1 MSTTEQ
7 KSWMREA
14 SLYLNKVKVTFQDE
28 KEKYNIFVDVL
39 RDYKAQR
46 FDHVVSHP
54 TLCFL
59 SKKIKKNKKHLHLLY
74 CCILSEMTSYL
85 CPLLCSFVELMRR
98 VSRIEWRSYLKDIEI
113 YLRGLI
119 SSCQRHMKSQFH
131 RRMNTHHSW

>member
-14 SLYLNKVKVTFQDE
+14 SLYLNKVKVTFEDE

-59 SKKIKKNKKHLHLLY
+59 SKKIKKK
-74 CCILSEMTSYL
+74 
-85 CPLLCSFVELMRR
+85 
-98 VSRIEWRSYLKDIEI
+98 
-113 YLRGLI
+113 
-119 SSCQRHMKSQFH
+119 
-131 RRMNTHHSW
+131 